1 MRSGGPTLALATV
14 SVAALI
20 AATTLYAQDTRES
33 SGSMMRGGM
42 MGGGGMMG
50 RMSQM
55 MDHCAGMMG
64 GSRGDDRPNDQWRK
78 KAPTAPDK
86 DG

>member
-1 MRSGGPTLALATV
+1 MRNAKRTLALVAV
-14 SVAALI
+14 SVAAMI
-20 AATTLYAQDTRES
+20 AAPMLHAQDAREPT
-33 SGSMMRGGM
+33 GSMMRGGM
-42 MGGGGMMG
+42 MGNGSMMG
-50 RMSQM
+50 QMGRM